1 MKRFLAILLTLTLL
15 VSLAAPVDAF
25 AASKKKSSKKVVYI
39 LTIDNDGVRV
49 RTDPS
54 GGKDGKDENVLGS
67 LKKGT
72 KVFYLGTTGAYYR
85 ICSEYGP
92 RGYIYKGYASYYGAV
107 ALNSIYECDGATKMY
122 KSASTRSKRV
132 TTLRDGQY
140 VVVYAASGKWAYV
153 HTISGKKGYVPVSK
167 LQKP

>member
-85 ICSEYGP
+85 LCSEYGP
-92 RGYIYKGYASYYGAV
+92 RGYIY
-107 ALNSIYECDGATKMY
+107 IT
-122 KSASTRSKRV
+122 
-132 TTLRDGQY
+132 
-140 VVVYAASGKWAYV
+140 
-153 HTISGKKGYVPVSK
+153 
-167 LQKP
+167 

>member
-140 VVVYAASGKWAYV
+140 VVVYAV
-153 HTISGKKGYVPVSK
+153 SGKKGYVPVSK

>member
-140 VVVYAASGKWAYV
+140 VVVYAV
-153 HTISGKKGYVPVSK
+153 SGKKGYVPVSK
-167 LQKP
+167 LKKP

>member
-85 ICSEYGP
+85 ICSEYGH
-92 RGYIYKGYASYYGAV
+92 RGYIYKGYPSYYGAV
-107 ALNSIYECDGATKMY
+107 PLNSIYECDGATRMY
-122 KSASTRSKRV
+122 KRASTRSKRV

-140 VVVYAASGKWAYV
+140 VVVYAVSGKWAYV
-153 HTISGKKGYVPVSK
+153 HTISGKKG
-167 LQKP
+167 